1 MVNTLCDCHCYGNE
15 FATTLTARRPMDFLK
30 LKLSVFLLIA
40 TIVFGTTGY
49 VVIEGMLPFDAFY
62 MTLITIS
69 TVGFSEI
76 KPLSDLGRVITIIII
91 IMGISLM
98 TYTLGQVAR
107 IFVEGELRKVLGRR
121 KLEKQIAALKG
132 HYIICGYGRIG
143 GVIVH
148 ELKAAKI
155 PLVVIE
161 QDPASIEIL
170 EAENTLYLN
179 MDATSDEAL
188 QSAGLDRARGLV
200 TAVSSDADN
209 VFIALSAKGIRPDIF
224 ILARAS
230 DVKNESKL
238 LRAGASRVVC
248 PYQMGGR
255 RMAEI
260 LHKPTVVDF
269 LDQTMMHTELGLQM
283 EEAQVAKDS
292 PITGKTLVGSNLRQ
306 EFGVIIVA
314 IKRISGEMV
323 FNPGPGEVFNAGD
336 VIVAIG
342 KKAELRRMS
351 IAIC

>member
-1 MVNTLCDCHCYGNE
+1 VDYS
-15 FATTLTARRPMDFLK
+15 K
-30 LKLSVFLLIA
+30 LKLSILLLFA
-40 TIVFGTTGY
+40 TIAFGTSGY
-49 VVIEGMLPFDAFY
+49 VFIEGMSPFEAFY
-62 MTLITIS
+62 MTVITIS

-76 KPLSDLGRVITIIII
+76 KPLSDIGRVITIIVIG
-91 IMGISLM
+91 MGISLL

-107 IFVEGELRKVLGRR
+107 IIVEGELRTILGRR
-121 KLEKQIAALKG
+121 KLEKQIAELKD

-143 GVIVH
+143 TIIVK
-148 ELKAAKI
+148 ELRNAKI
-155 PLVVIE
+155 PLVVIDRDPVSIAALEE
-161 QDPASIEIL
+161 QGIL
-170 EAENTLYLN
+170 CLN

-188 QSAGLDRARGLV
+188 QSAGLAMARGLV
-200 TAVSSDADN
+200 TAVNSDADN
-209 VFIALSAKGIRPDIF
+209 VFIALSAKGMRPDIF

-230 DVKNESKL
+230 DEKNESKL

-269 LDQTMMHTELGLQM
+269 LDQTMMHNELGLQM
-283 EEAQVAKDS
+283 EEAVVGEGS
-292 PITGKTLVGSNLRQ
+292 SITGKTLMTSNLRQ
-306 EFGVIIVA
+306 DFGVIIVA

-323 FNPGPGEVFNAGD
+323 FNPGPGEIFNAGD

-351 IAIC
+351 TALC

>member
-1 MVNTLCDCHCYGNE
+1 
-15 FATTLTARRPMDFLK
+15 
-30 LKLSVFLLIA
+30 
-40 TIVFGTTGY
+40 
-49 VVIEGMLPFDAFY
+49 

-76 KPLSDLGRVITIIII
+76 RPLSDIGRVITIVIII
-91 IMGISLM
+91 LGISLL

-121 KLEKQIAALKG
+121 KLEKQIAALKN

-143 GVIVH
+143 AIVVR
-148 ELKAAKI
+148 ELVAENI

-161 QDPASIEIL
+161 QDPESIAVL
-170 EAENTLYLN
+170 EANQTLYLN
-179 MDATSDEAL
+179 MDATTDEAL
-188 QSAGLDRARGLV
+188 VAAGLDRANGLV

-209 VFIALSAKGIRPDIF
+209 VFIALSAKGLRPDIF

-238 LRAGASRVVC
+238 IRAGASRVVC

-269 LDQTMMHTELGLQM
+269 LDQAMMHTELGLQM
-283 EEAQVAKDS
+283 EEAIIPEHS
-292 PITGKTLVGSNLRQ
+292 PITGKTVMGSNLRLD
-306 EFGVIIVA
+306 FGVIIVA
-314 IKRISGEMV
+314 IKRTSGEMV
-323 FNPGPGEVFNAGD
+323 FNPGPSETFNAGD
-336 VIVAIG
+336 VIVVIG
-342 KKAELRRMS
+342 KKAEVRRM
-351 IAIC
+351 AAVIC

>member
-1 MVNTLCDCHCYGNE
+1 
-15 FATTLTARRPMDFLK
+15 MDFFK
-30 LKLSVFLLIA
+30 LKLSLFLLIA
-40 TIVFGTTGY
+40 IIVFGTGGY
-49 VVIEGMLPFDAFY
+49 IAVEGMSLFDAFY
-62 MTLITIS
+62 MTIITIS
-69 TVGFSEI
+69 SVGFMEVQ
-76 KPLSDLGRVITIIII
+76 PLSTIGRGITIVIIV
-91 IMGISLM
+91 MGISLM
-98 TYTLGQVAR
+98 TFTLGQVAR
-107 IFVEGELRKVLGRR
+107 IFVEGELRKILGRR
-121 KLEKQIAALKG
+121 KLEKQVAELQD

-143 GVIVH
+143 QIIVK
-148 ELKAAKI
+148 ELTTTKI

-161 QDPASIEIL
+161 QDPAAIEML
-170 EAENTLYLN
+170 EEEGILYLN

-188 QSAGLDRARGLV
+188 KTAGLDSARGLV

-209 VFIALSAKGIRPDIF
+209 VFIALSAKGMRPDIF

-283 EEAQVAKDS
+283 EEAIISQGS
-292 PITGKTLVGSNLRQ
+292 PIIGKTLVSSNLRQ

-342 KKAELRRMS
+342 KKTELQRMS
-351 IAIC
+351 KALH

>member
-1 MVNTLCDCHCYGNE
+1 
-15 FATTLTARRPMDFLK
+15 MDYSK
-30 LKLSVFLLIA
+30 LKLSLFLLIV
-40 TIVFGTTGY
+40 TIGFGTGGY
-49 VVIEGMLPFDAFY
+49 VVFEDMLPFEAFY

-76 KPLSDLGRVITIIII
+76 KPLTDTGRTITIIII
-91 IMGISLM
+91 IVGISLL

-121 KLEKQIAALKG
+121 KLEKQISALKN

-143 GVIVH
+143 STIVR
-148 ELKAAKI
+148 ELIAAGI

-161 QDPASIEIL
+161 QEPESIAVL
-170 EAENTLYLN
+170 EAEHTLYLN
-179 MDATSDEAL
+179 MDATTDEAL
-188 QSAGLDRARGLV
+188 LAAGLDRAMGLV

-209 VFIALSAKGIRPDIF
+209 VFIALSAKGLRPDIF

-283 EEAQVAKDS
+283 EEAVIPEQS
-292 PITGKTLVGSNLRQ
+292 PITGKTVVSSNLRQ
-306 EFGVIIVA
+306 DFGVIIVV
-314 IKRISGEMV
+314 IKRASGEMV
-323 FNPGPGEVFNAGD
+323 FNPGPHEVFNAGD
-336 VIVAIG
+336 VLVVIG
-342 KKAELRRMS
+342 KKAEVKRM
-351 IAIC
+351 AAVIC

>member
-1 MVNTLCDCHCYGNE
+1 
-15 FATTLTARRPMDFLK
+15 MDLVK
-30 LKLSVFLLIA
+30 LKLSLFLLLA
-40 TIVFGTTGY
+40 TITFGTTGY
-49 VVIEGMLPFDAFY
+49 IIIEGMRPFDAFY

-76 KPLSDLGRVITIIII
+76 KPLSDLGRGITIIII
-91 IMGISLM
+91 VMGISLL

-107 IFVEGELRKVLGRR
+107 VFVEGELRKILGRR
-121 KLEKQIAALKG
+121 KLEKQVAELQN

-143 GVIVH
+143 KIIVK
-148 ELKAAKI
+148 ELTATKN

-161 QDPASIEIL
+161 QDHASIEVL
-170 EAENTLYLN
+170 EAEGILYLN

-188 QSAGLDRARGLV
+188 KTAGLDRARGLV

-209 VFIALSAKGIRPDIF
+209 VFIALSAKGMRPDIF

-238 LRAGASRVVC
+238 LRAGATRVVC

-283 EEAQVAKDS
+283 EEAVVAENA
-292 PITGKTLVGSNLRQ
+292 PITGKTLVTSNLRQ
-306 EFGVIIVA
+306 DFGVIIVA

-323 FNPGPGEVFNAGD
+323 FNPGPGEIFNAGD

-342 KKAELRRMS
+342 KKTELQRMS
-351 IAIC
+351 KAIC